1 MSTKRMRAFLT
12 EDASIHGL
20 RYQAGSEFTFG
31 EPMTDGRY
39 HLIFDLPTGKETV
52 LTDLKGISY
61 QLISDNGDES
71 SPLSTDSRP

>member
-12 EDASIHGL
+12 EDAHIHGL
-20 RYQAGSEFTFG
+20 RYRAGSEFTFG

-52 LTDLKGISY
+52 LTPLKGISY
-61 QLISDNGDES
+61 QLISDKSGKSAPSN
-71 SPLSTDSRP
+71 

>member
-12 EDASIHGL
+12 EDAYIHGL
-20 RYQAGSEFTFG
+20 RYRAGSEFTFG

-52 LTDLKGISY
+52 LTSLKGISY
-61 QLISDNGDES
+61 QLISDKSGKSAPSN
-71 SPLSTDSRP
+71 